1 MTFKKYLVRAS
12 KRDIYDDGNDFDFEA
27 IFARE
32 VLRYAHDKELETKDG
47 FFQHLKIMN
56 AEPWFIALAY
66 SIYQDYE
73 KSLKDA
79 R

>member
-12 KRDIYDDGNDFDFEA
+12 NRNIYDDANDFDFET
-27 IFARE
+27 IFAKE

-47 FFQHLKIMN
+47 FFHHLKIMN
-56 AEPWFIALAY
+56 AEPWFILLAC

>member
-12 KRDIYDDGNDFDFEA
+12 KRDIYDDGNDFDFET
-27 IFARE
+27 IFAGE

-47 FFQHLKIMN
+47 FFKHLEIMN
-56 AEPWFIALAY
+56 AEPWFISLAC

-79 R
+79 H

>member
-12 KRDIYDDGNDFDFEA
+12 NRNIYDDGNDFDFEA

-32 VLRYAHDKELETKDG
+32 VLRYAHDKELE
-47 FFQHLKIMN
+47 KIMN
-56 AEPWFIALAY
+56 AEPWFIALAC

-73 KSLKDA
+73 KSSKDA

>member
-47 FFQHLKIMN
+47 FFQHLEIMN
-56 AEPWFIALAY
+56 ADPWFISLAC

>member
-47 FFQHLKIMN
+47 FFRHLEIMN
-56 AEPWFIALAY
+56 AEPWFILLAC